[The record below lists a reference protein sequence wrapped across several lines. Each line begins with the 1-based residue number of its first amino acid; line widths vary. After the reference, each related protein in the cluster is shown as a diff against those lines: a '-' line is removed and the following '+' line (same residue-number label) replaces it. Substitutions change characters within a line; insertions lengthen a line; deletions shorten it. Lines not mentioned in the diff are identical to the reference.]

1 MLQIQDRGG
10 DLDSRTKIHDLVV
23 AFYRDVA
30 IDDVLAPV
38 FNEVAEVDW
47 AEHLPTLVDYWCRVL
62 LGERGY
68 EGYILHPHQA
78 LHEMVPLRP
87 EMFDRWI
94 QLFDA
99 ALDERWAGPVA
110 DEAKRHA
117 GKIASMLSRR
127 ITGRDWSRE
136 DSPRLSTPLTDRL
149 GIDHPVLSAPMDGAA
164 GGRLAAAVS
173 AAGGFGFIGG
183 GYPDPVW
190 LRDQL
195 DLAGDARVGVGFITF
210 ALDRAPA
217 ALDDALD
224 AGVPAIQL
232 SFGDPR
238 PHADRIHDSGALL
251 VCAVQSVDDVHQAL
265 EARADVL
272 IAQGRD
278 AGGHGRPDRG
288 TMALI
293 PSIVDR
299 VAPLPVV
306 AAGGIADGRGLAAAL
321 TLGASGVS
329 LGTRFLATE
338 EAVSSPAE
346 ARALVQSRSDD
357 TVRSDVIDRIRGP
370 EWPAGYD
377 ARILRN
383 DLVDRWHD
391 RPDEI
396 EHHRDALRRA
406 YRSASADDFSTR
418 AIWAGE
424 SLDLVDDIETA
435 GAVVRSTV
443 ARAVREIRSVASL
456 VDSVVDSSADRSSA
470 ATTT

>member
-23 AFYRDVA
+23 AFYRDIA
-30 IDDVLAPV
+30 IDDLLAPV
-38 FNEVAEVDW
+38 FVEIAEVDW
-47 AEHLPTLVDYWCRVL
+47 AEHLPKLVDYWCRVL

-68 EGYILHPHQA
+68 DGYILHPHQA
-78 LHEMVPLRP
+78 LHEQVPLRP
-87 EMFDRWI
+87 EFFDRWI
-94 QLFDA
+94 RLFDA
-99 ALDERWAGPVA
+99 AVDERWAGPVA

-127 ITGRDWSRE
+127 ITGREWSR
-136 DSPRLSTPLTDRL
+136 DPQPRLSTPLTDL
-149 GIDHPVLSAPMDGAA
+149 LAIDHPVLLAPMDGAA

-173 AAGGFGFIGG
+173 NAGGLGVLGG
-183 GYPDPVW
+183 GYPDPAW
-190 LRDQL
+190 LRRQFA
-195 DLAGDARVGVGFITF
+195 LAGDARVGVGFITF
-210 ALDRAPA
+210 ALDRAPP
-217 ALDDALD
+217 ALDVALD
-224 AGVPAIQL
+224 AGVPAVQL

-238 PHADRIHDSGALL
+238 PHAARIRDAGALL
-251 VCAVQSVDDVHQAL
+251 LCLAQSADDVHQAL
-265 EARADVL
+265 EASADVI

-306 AAGGIADGRGLAAAL
+306 AAGGIMDGRGLAAAL
-321 TLGASGVS
+321 ALGAAGVS

-346 ARALVQSRSDD
+346 AEALVQSRSDD

-370 EWPAGYD
+370 EWPEGYD

-383 DLVDRWHD
+383 DLVDRWHG
-391 RPDEI
+391 RPQEI
-396 EHHRDALRRA
+396 EDHRDALQRA
-406 YRSASADDFSTR
+406 YRSAPADDYSTR

-424 SLDLVDDIETA
+424 GLDLVHRIETA
-435 GAVVRSTV
+435 EAVVRSMV
-443 ARAVREIRSVASL
+443 ADAARSIRGAASL
-456 VDSVVDSSADRSSA
+456 LGGVETDRRSAGPA
-470 ATTT
+470 A